1 MQMTSHATEL
11 AVSGVTENVRTL
23 AMILGSGDAYY
34 YMTIL
39 AVLGFILTLFMP
51 NPKKK
56 A

>member
-11 AVSGVTENVRTL
+11 TAPGVSENIRTL

-34 YMTIL
+34 FMTIL
-39 AVLGFILTLFMP
+39 PVLGFILTLFMP